1 MKILFWITAS
11 VADAAAVNPNG
22 IKSLVAAN
30 GLRIFFI
37 KGKPVFGNGHRILP
51 KNADCPE
58 NPDSLVAS
66 ALFRIAIFKAILS
79 AFVAEF

>member
-1 MKILFWITAS
+1 MKILFWIAAS

-22 IKSLVAAN
+22 IKSLVAN

-37 KGKPVFGNGHRILP
+37 KDKPAFGNGHRILP

-58 NPDSLVAS
+58 NTDSLVAS

>member
-1 MKILFWITAS
+1 MKILFWIAAS

-22 IKSLVAAN
+22 IKSLVAN

-37 KGKPVFGNGHRILP
+37 KGKPAFGNGHRILP
-51 KNADCPE
+51 KNVDCPE

-79 AFVAEF
+79 AFVAEL